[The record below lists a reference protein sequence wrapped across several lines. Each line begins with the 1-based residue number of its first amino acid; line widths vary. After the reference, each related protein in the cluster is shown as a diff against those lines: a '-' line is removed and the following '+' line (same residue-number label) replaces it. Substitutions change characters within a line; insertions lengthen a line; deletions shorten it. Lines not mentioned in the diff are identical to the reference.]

1 MPDHHDHFYSESSDA
16 EGSTSSS
23 LLERARAHDP
33 SAWRRLADL
42 YGPLIYR
49 WCRHVGLQPDDAADV
64 VQEVFRSVAG
74 HLERF
79 RKEQPGDSFR
89 GWLWTIARNKIRDHF
104 RARKD
109 RPQAAGGT
117 DAHRQMMNWAAPDDP
132 SASASSKSPL
142 GRTPLQLA
150 LEAIRGDFGENA
162 WKAFWM
168 TTVEQH
174 SSQDVARELGMTANA
189 VRLAKS
195 RILKRLRQELG
206 GERNG

>member
-1 MPDHHDHFYSESSDA
+1 MPDFHDQFHSDFSDSA
-16 EGSTSSS
+16 GSTSSS
-23 LLERARAHDP
+23 LLERARAQDP
-33 SAWRRLADL
+33 SAWQRLADL

-49 WCRHVGLQPDDAADV
+49 WCRSVGLKPEDAADV
-64 VQEVFRSVAG
+64 VQDVFRSVAG
-74 HLERF
+74 HLGRF
-79 RKEQPGDSFR
+79 RKERPGDSFR
-89 GWLWTIARNKIRDHF
+89 GWLWTIARNKMRDHF
-104 RARKD
+104 RRRKD

-117 DAHRQMMNWAAPDDP
+117 DAQRQMLNWAAPDEP
-132 SASASSKSPL
+132 SASSASESRL
-142 GRTPLQLA
+142 GRTPVQLA

-168 TTVEQH
+168 TTIEQH

-206 GERNG
+206 GEIDD